1 MFKSKPKRRRI
12 LIVEDDWAVLEV
24 LKLML
29 EYEDHVVVV
38 AKDGREALA
47 AAAAKPFDLVLMDIS
62 MPEMSGIEVARALR
76 AQPKTADVLIAIH
89 TGLDEHWVRERFVDY
104 DLFLTKAA
112 DTDVLVEEITKLFL
126 EPTAHRVRHAV
137 PEPEQDFSIE
147 DVMRA
152 QRALRDA
159 MQLGPEVLS
168 LPDLPGMLAREIDQ
182 LRKLGTT
189 DRAIAETIAE
199 ALGQGVTAAAVMHHL
214 PKAG

>member
-1 MFKSKPKRRRI
+1 VFRSRQKRRRI

-38 AKDGREALA
+38 ARNGREALA

-76 AQPKTADVLIAIH
+76 ALPKTADVLLAIH

-112 DTDVLVEEITKLFL
+112 DTDVLVDEITKLFL
-126 EPTAHRVRHAV
+126 EPSERRLRRTVTTT
-137 PEPEQDFSIE
+137 EPDFSVE

-159 MQLGPEVLS
+159 MQLGPDVLS
-168 LPDLPGMLAREIDQ
+168 LPDVLGMLALEIEQ
-182 LRKLGTT
+182 LRKLGSA
-189 DRAIAETIAE
+189 DHVIAASIADAI
-199 ALGQGVTAAAVMHHL
+199 GRGVTAAAVAHHL
-214 PKAG
+214 RPK